1 MSCSIRPVHFPPIQ
15 AYDSIEVYDVYDASC
30 GARKVDFDLWFD
42 NEKSDLTVSME
53 VRVDVLGK
61 LGLIIE
67 DIHFLWLF
75 ILPGGVSEFWKSIV
89 LFLAPAHYVSTIAVK
104 PIPRKYVPAR
114 HYTVLSLPVKLSYYR
129 NYDNYGK

>member
-1 MSCSIRPVHFPPIQ
+1 MNEDIKKLVKKMVEKLVNGDFDSLVLRGENGRLSVEEIKTAITDFSGLITLPPIQ

-53 VRVDVLGK
+53 VRMDGLGK

-67 DIHFLWLF
+67 DIHFL
-75 ILPGGVSEFWKSIV
+75 
-89 LFLAPAHYVSTIAVK
+89 
-104 PIPRKYVPAR
+104 
-114 HYTVLSLPVKLSYYR
+114 
-129 NYDNYGK
+129 